1 MLREATI
8 LSDNAGTEE
17 FDPAS
22 GSLSD
27 CLENADRIQGFAEP
41 DLAAVRHAE
50 PALVKAMPFGSAGM
64 IRLFDILSATALL
77 LCMLPLLVILAIALQ
92 IDSPGPLFF
101 TQQRVGRNGKL
112 FRCIK
117 FRTMCVNADQVLV
130 RHLAANDD
138 ARDEW
143 LRNFKLRDDPRV
155 TRLGAIIRRLSF
167 DEFPQ
172 LLNIIAGDMSV
183 VGPRPIIRAEID
195 SYGRHFATYCAVRP
209 GLTGLWQVSGR
220 SDVCFKKRVRLDCYY
235 IARKSLVNDL
245 AIVFR
250 TIPVVLAARGAY

>member
-8 LSDNAGTEE
+8 FSDGAE
-17 FDPAS
+17 A
-22 GSLSD
+22 
-27 CLENADRIQGFAEP
+27 ADF
-41 DLAAVRHAE
+41 DLASESSREAQENAVRHQSIAE
-50 PALVKAMPFGSAGM
+50 PGLTAGQHAEPTPVKVMPFGSAGL
-64 IRLFDILSATALL
+64 IRLFDIVSATALL
-77 LCMLPLLVILAIALQ
+77 LCMLPLLVVLAIALQ

-112 FRCIK
+112 FRCFK

-130 RHLAANDD
+130 RHLAECEK
-138 ARDEW
+138 AREEW

-155 TRLGAIIRRLSF
+155 TRLGVIVRRLSF

-250 TIPVVLAARGAY
+250 TIPVVLMARGAY